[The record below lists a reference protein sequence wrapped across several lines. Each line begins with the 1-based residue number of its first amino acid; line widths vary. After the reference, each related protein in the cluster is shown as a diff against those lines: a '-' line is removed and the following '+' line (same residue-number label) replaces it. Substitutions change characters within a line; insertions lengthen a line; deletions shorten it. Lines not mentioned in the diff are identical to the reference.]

1 MSDFDDTDPD
11 SPRRLSQSPDAEE
24 TEEAR
29 REEAFYRYF
38 QDAARVP
45 WLTTGLVFGCAAV
58 FGGMISQGATPLFA
72 NPAILLDWGA
82 NYGPLT
88 SSGEP
93 WRLLSGIFLHGNIVH
108 LATTLYVLWQLGRFV
123 ERLVGHAAFLILF
136 LLSGLCAGIVA
147 TLWQPDQISVSASGA
162 VTGVLGLI
170 FSFLILRGDDL
181 PSFIRRSM
189 TRSTVLNLFIIIAVS
204 VAEPVIPLAGHA
216 GGLVAGFA
224 LGFLL
229 IGRLSPE
236 GRAGQMA
243 RNLKAAAAGTVML
256 AGVLYTMPPLFDP
269 FLIVDKHLKAKTYD
283 AGLAELAQLPNADP
297 DSPKMIQARIELLD
311 AAGRTEEVLIELDK
325 AIAGT
330 EDSSDL
336 AFYYTTRAQI
346 AYKGGNWNSSV
357 EDFTRALSFMPEYNR
372 AILHHLRAFAYFMLE
387 RDKEAE
393 EDWRKAADFTPTLAV
408 DKKLA
413 AEQRAGSLENVG
425 MIYIRNEKWQEAM
438 NWTESVNA
446 LHPGMVWNALFRGIA
461 ATKMGLEA
469 EAKTA
474 LGIWNTKKKPED
486 IVELK
491 RFLSPEFHEF
501 IESDAA
507 TEEPVDAQDN
517 QTLGIS
523 ASL

>member
-1 MSDFDDTDPD
+1 MSDFDDTSDPD
-11 SPRRLSQSPDAEE
+11 RPSQTPDADAN
-24 TEEAR
+24 EEAR

-38 QDAARVP
+38 QDATRVP
-45 WLTTGLVFGCAAV
+45 WLTTGLAFGCAAV
-58 FGGMISQGATPLFA
+58 FGGMISQGATPFFA
-72 NPAILLDWGA
+72 DPAILRAWGA

-93 WRLLSGIFLHGNIVH
+93 WRLLSSIVLHGNIIH
-108 LATTLYVLWQLGRFV
+108 LATTLYTLWQLGRFV
-123 ERLVGHAAFLILF
+123 ERLIGHAAFLILI
-136 LLSGLCAGIVA
+136 LLSGLSAGIVA
-147 TLWQPDQISVSASGA
+147 AFWQPDQISVSASGA
-162 VTGVLGLI
+162 AAGVLGSI
-170 FSFLILRGDDL
+170 FAFLALRGDDL
-181 PSFIRRSM
+181 PTFIRRSM

-229 IGRLSPE
+229 IGRLSSE
-236 GRAGQMA
+236 GLAGQMA
-243 RNLKAAAAGTVML
+243 RNLKAAAAGTVLL

-283 AGLAELAQLPNADP
+283 AGLAELSQLPNADP
-297 DSPKMIQARIELLD
+297 DSPKMIRARIALLE
-311 AAGRTEEVLIELDK
+311 AAGRTDEVLVELDK
-325 AIAGT
+325 AIAAT
-330 EDSSDL
+330 EDSFEL
-336 AFYYTTRAQI
+336 AIYYTTRAHI
-346 AYKGGNWNSSV
+346 AYDSGNWDASV
-357 EDFTRALSFMPEYNR
+357 EDFTRALSFMPERLR
-372 AILHHLRAFAYFMLE
+372 AQLHHSRAFAYFMLE
-387 RDKEAE
+387 RDNEAE
-393 EDWRKAADFTPTLAV
+393 DDWRKAADFIPNFGV

-413 AEQRAGSLENVG
+413 AEKRAGSLENVG

-446 LHPGMVWNALFRGIA
+446 IHAGMAWNSLLRGIA
-461 ATKMGLEA
+461 ATKMGLAA

-486 IVELK
+486 MLELK
-491 RFLSPEFHEF
+491 RFLPPELHEF
-501 IESDAA
+501 IEPDAA
-507 TEEPVDAQDN
+507 TETPADAEDH